1 MPRSSRPVTVMPIVV
16 REAQVVETLDL
27 TPSMQRIIVTGDEL
41 RGGTSDAET
50 NGTGARHAF
59 TSLGFDDH
67 VKLVFAGDRP
77 RSWIGTQQDYAFDWN
92 REALASSRDY
102 TVRSY
107 DEATNRLV
115 LDVVRHA
122 HGVAADWFAACKPGD
137 VLHMAGP
144 KTSMPLSEGIEEWL
158 LIGDETALPAI
169 ARFFDEIDEDASV
182 RALIEVPTEA
192 DRQPLRELPGAQVT
206 WLVRDGVPAGESDA
220 LMKALEQLEPPTG
233 RLYAWCA
240 GEAITLT
247 PIRRHL
253 RNVWNVPKED
263 MEVVGYWRKPARAKT
278 SAPATADSATSEDAA
293 STTTLDRPD
302 VEGQPEAGKS
312 EAGEPDTAPDARLQ
326 AMYELHEMTEILPPV
341 VTRLAA
347 TFDLTGHVASG
358 QTTLDAISAA
368 CGLAPAPLESLLDAM
383 TSLGLLTR
391 ADGHYGLTDTG
402 ALLAEEDVR
411 DELTLTDPA
420 NRLWF
425 DLLGLDDVLRS
436 GLPTERT
443 LAARREQDPALDSA
457 LDGGAQDLLRYLFD
471 PLAELPALQNARR
484 VVVLGEAAQHVT
496 HELAGRLTQADVV
509 CGGFAPDIT
518 SLDGDIDTIL
528 TVGHFAGLSP
538 QQAETTAAVLVA
550 RARCHVVAVENLRD
564 GAADDDHLA
573 EADLQTLA
581 STGHPLPSSTQLQ
594 AVLRDAGARS
604 AETVHPGWGFGT
616 YNAVV
621 VADV

>member
-27 TPSMQRIIVTGDEL
+27 TPSMQRIIVTGEEL
-41 RGGTSDAET
+41 RAEETTDA
-50 NGTGARHAF
+50 GPRHAF
-59 TSLGFDDH
+59 TTLGFDDH
-67 VKLVFAGDRP
+67 VKLVFAGDHP
-77 RSWIGTQQDYAFDWN
+77 RSWIGTQQEYAFDWN

-107 DEATNRLV
+107 DETTNRLV

-169 ARFFDEIDEDASV
+169 ARFFDEIDETATV

-220 LMKALEQLEPPTG
+220 LFKALEQLEPPTG

-263 MEVVGYWRKPARAKT
+263 MEVVGYWRKPATTKTTTST
-278 SAPATADSATSEDAA
+278 SATAATIADAA
-293 STTTLDRPD
+293 AAATLDCPAD
-302 VEGQPEAGKS
+302 APQPEAKES
-312 EAGEPDTAPDARLQ
+312 DTAPDARLQ

-347 TFDLTGHVASG
+347 TFDLPGHVASG
-358 QTTLDAISAA
+358 QTTLDAIAAA

-383 TSLGLLTR
+383 TSLGLLTH
-391 ADGHYGLTDTG
+391 ADGHYAVTDTG

-425 DLLGLDDVLRS
+425 DLLGLDDVLRT
-436 GLPTERT
+436 GLAPERT
-443 LAARREQDPALDSA
+443 LAARRAQDPELDSA
-457 LDGGAQDLLRYLFD
+457 LEGGAQDLLRYLFD
-471 PLAELPALQNARR
+471 PLAELPALQQARR
-484 VVVLGEAAQHVT
+484 VVVLGEASAHVT
-496 HELAGRLTQADVV
+496 HELAGRLTQADVI
-509 CGGFAPDIT
+509 CGGFSPDVA

-528 TVGHFAGLSP
+528 TVGHFTGLSL
-538 QQAETTAAVLVA
+538 QQAETTAAALVS
-550 RARCHVVAVENLRD
+550 RAGRHVVAVENLRD

-573 EADLQTLA
+573 ETDLQTLA
-581 STGHPLPSSTQLQ
+581 STGHPLPSSAQLQ
-594 AVLRDAGARS
+594 SVLRDAGAHS